1 MAPEARKWRQKSLD
15 VFNSFSLEMMDWVI
29 EEVTFKAETFLKK
42 EMADVEPLENIAEH
56 DKDYEPGPGEQIVN
70 LVDPSLR
77 GQGLGGED
85 DPFSVINN
93 GRAGTKG
100 VIPLWN
106 MTLKPLRAERLHH
119 RNRIKS
125 SELNTCRVPTS
136 NSLREIL
143 ELGSLSDVEDIY
155 DCLWEREKHRPVK
168 SPETRPIS
176 LWLDRLRSE
185 KPIDLQTTVRARG
198 LQVIVKLAD
207 IKLTPETPR
216 YIGTPWHFQWLLRRL
231 LDWLHK
237 NYFHKGFGLP
247 WLPQVFGCNEEEKQT
262 GDMGQVSCLEG
273 PILPG
278 HCKSLVLH
286 LVDPYVH
293 IISTANVPPQ
303 QAGRWDGLNI
313 QRDVLARKGLPGE
326 LQDMVLD

>member
-1 MAPEARKWRQKSLD
+1 
-15 VFNSFSLEMMDWVI
+15 
-29 EEVTFKAETFLKK
+29 
-42 EMADVEPLENIAEH
+42 
-56 DKDYEPGPGEQIVN
+56 
-70 LVDPSLR
+70 
-77 GQGLGGED
+77 
-85 DPFSVINN
+85 
-93 GRAGTKG
+93 
-100 VIPLWN
+100 
-106 MTLKPLRAERLHH
+106 MTLKPLRAERLHR

-216 YIGTPWHFQWLLRRL
+216 YIGTPWHFQ
-231 LDWLHK
+231 
-237 NYFHKGFGLP
+237 
-247 WLPQVFGCNEEEKQT
+247 
-262 GDMGQVSCLEG
+262 
-273 PILPG
+273 
-278 HCKSLVLH
+278 
-286 LVDPYVH
+286 
-293 IISTANVPPQ
+293 
-303 QAGRWDGLNI
+303 
-313 QRDVLARKGLPGE
+313 
-326 LQDMVLD
+326 

>member
-1 MAPEARKWRQKSLD
+1 MNNITDEPGLEKRIFDEDCARKWRQKPLD

-42 EMADVEPLENIAEH
+42 EMLALQADVEPLENIAEH

-93 GRAGTKG
+93 GRAGTKVWITSICHRPDHLCPLYDALEQIITG

-216 YIGTPWHFQWLLRRL
+216 YIGTPWHFQWLL
-231 LDWLHK
+231 K
-237 NYFHKGFGLP
+237 S
-247 WLPQVFGCNEEEKQT
+247 QNE
-262 GDMGQVSCLEG
+262 
-273 PILPG
+273 
-278 HCKSLVLH
+278 
-286 LVDPYVH
+286 H
-293 IISTANVPPQ
+293 ICATAIYN
-303 QAGRWDGLNI
+303 
-313 QRDVLARKGLPGE
+313 
-326 LQDMVLD
+326 

>member
-1 MAPEARKWRQKSLD
+1 
-15 VFNSFSLEMMDWVI
+15 MMDWVI

-42 EMADVEPLENIAEH
+42 EMLALQADVEPLENIAEH

-106 MTLKPLRAERLHH
+106 MTLKPLRAERLHR

-262 GDMGQVSCLEG
+262 GDMGHVSCLEG
-273 PILPG
+273 PIL
-278 HCKSLVLH
+278 
-286 LVDPYVH
+286 
-293 IISTANVPPQ
+293 
-303 QAGRWDGLNI
+303 
-313 QRDVLARKGLPGE
+313 
-326 LQDMVLD
+326 